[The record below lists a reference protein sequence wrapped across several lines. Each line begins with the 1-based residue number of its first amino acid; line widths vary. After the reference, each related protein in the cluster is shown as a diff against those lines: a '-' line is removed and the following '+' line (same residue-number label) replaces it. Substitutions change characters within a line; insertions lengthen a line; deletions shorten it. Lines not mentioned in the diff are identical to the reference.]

1 MRKLAVDLGDVRI
14 GLAISDMM
22 CIIAS
27 PLETIKTK
35 GEEADADYVTALA
48 KERSCDT
55 IVVGYPVNMDG
66 TIGDRARKSERFAEL
81 LRTKSD
87 IKVVLQDERMSSQ
100 TAERY
105 LLEAD
110 MKRDKRKTVI
120 DQVAASVILRQYLS
134 KIKS

>member
-22 CIIAS
+22 GIIAS
-27 PLETIKTK
+27 PLETFKTR
-35 GEEADADYVTALA
+35 GEEEDAEYITALS

-81 LRTKSD
+81 LRTKSG

-105 LLEAD
+105 LIEAD
-110 MKRDKRKTVI
+110 MRRDKRKTII

-134 KIKS
+134 KL